1 MFANTFASERFM
13 DELAHKAGVNPLK
26 LRIDH
31 CDDTPQLVRR
41 KKLLEII
48 GDKSGWH
55 LPKSEG
61 VGRGLAVCDDRKTVS
76 AAVVE
81 VKIVDGAIK
90 IVKVIQAI
98 DPSKIINPDGIKQQ
112 VEGAT
117 MMAISASL
125 YEQGTVENG
134 QFVQTNFHNYQVVRL
149 SDTPEI
155 EVILHEGSEVPLSL
169 IHI

>member
-1 MFANTFASERFM
+1 M
-13 DELAHKAGVNPLK
+13 
-26 LRIDH
+26 
-31 CDDTPQLVRR
+31 
-41 KKLLEII
+41 
-48 GDKSGWH
+48 
-55 LPKSEG
+55 
-61 VGRGLAVCDDRKTVS
+61 
-76 AAVVE
+76 VE

-98 DPSKIINPDGIKQQ
+98 DPGKIINPDGIKQQ

-155 EVILHEGSEVPLSL
+155 EVILHEGSEVPSGVGEPPLSPIAPAIANAVFDL
-169 IHI
+169 TGKRLRSLPCLLYTSRCV